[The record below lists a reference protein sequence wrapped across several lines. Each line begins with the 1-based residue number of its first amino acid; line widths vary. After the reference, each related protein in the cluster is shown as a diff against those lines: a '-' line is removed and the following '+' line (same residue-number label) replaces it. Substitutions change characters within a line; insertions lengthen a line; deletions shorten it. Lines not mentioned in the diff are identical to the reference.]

1 MSFFDKT
8 KLKRRRQGM
17 KYVRTVVFCFMACMF
32 LVGVAGA
39 QDAIKIGLLAP
50 LTGQAAADGLSVQ
63 NSVKLAVEKVNAEGG
78 LMGKKVELIT
88 YDDRADGKEAVALAR
103 KLIEQDKVV
112 AVVGGSYS
120 TPSRAMAPIFQEE
133 KIPAVYA
140 YAVHP
145 DVTKAGNYNFRNG
158 FLGMVEG
165 KAAAYTAVKLLK
177 AKKIALLISDNDFG
191 RTLAEGFKMYIDK
204 YAKDAV
210 TISSVQAYPMQEKD
224 FKAYLSKIKD
234 ENVDAIFSSGYYF
247 QTGPVVKQAREMGIK
262 AYIIGEEGADSPKFL
277 EIAGKSAEGFIIVTN
292 LNRDDKRVQVQKFL
306 KTFESRY
313 KIQPD
318 MVGASAYD
326 AFMIIVDG
334 IKRAKSVQ
342 GPDIRAAIA
351 GLKDFDGLTGQ
362 IKRFTPEGE
371 VVKDVQVQTV
381 KNGRFRFFNVITDP
395 DLITP

>member
-1 MSFFDKT
+1 
-8 KLKRRRQGM
+8 M

>member
-1 MSFFDKT
+1 
-8 KLKRRRQGM
+8 M
-17 KYVRTVVFCFMACMF
+17 KYVRTIVFCFMACVF
-32 LVGVAGA
+32 FVGVAGA

-145 DVTKAGNYNFRNG
+145 DVTKAGNFNFRNG

-191 RTLAEGFKMYIDK
+191 RTLAEGFKMYIEK
-204 YAKDAV
+204 YAKGAA
-210 TISSVQAYPMQEKD
+210 TITSVQAYPMQEKD

-234 ENVDAIFSSGYYF
+234 ENVDVIFSSGYYF

-262 AYIIGEEGADSPKFL
+262 AHIIGEEGADSPKFL
-277 EIAGKSAEGFIIVTN
+277 EIAGKSAEGFVIVTN
-292 LNRDDKRVQVQKFL
+292 LNRDDKRAQVQNFL
-306 KTFESRY
+306 KTFETRY

-326 AFMIIVDG
+326 AFMIIIDG
-334 IKRAKSVQ
+334 IKRAKSVK
-342 GPDIRAAIA
+342 GPDIRGSIA
-351 GLKDFDGLTGQ
+351 TLKDFDGLTGQ

-381 KNGRFRFFNVITDP
+381 KNGRFRFFNVVTDP
-395 DLITP
+395 ELITP

>member
-1 MSFFDKT
+1 
-8 KLKRRRQGM
+8 M
-17 KYVRTVVFCFMACMF
+17 KYVRTIVFCFMACMF
-32 LVGVAGA
+32 LVGMAGA
-39 QDAIKIGLLAP
+39 QDTIKIGLLAP

-78 LMGKKVELIT
+78 VLGKKVELIT

-145 DVTKAGNYNFRNG
+145 DVTKAGNFNFRNG

-204 YAKDAV
+204 YAKGAA
-210 TISSVQAYPMQEKD
+210 TITSVQAYPMQEKD

-234 ENVDAIFSSGYYF
+234 ENVDVIFSSGYYF

-262 AYIIGEEGADSPKFL
+262 AHIIGEEGADSPKFL
-277 EIAGKSAEGFIIVTN
+277 EIAGKSAEGFVIVTN
-292 LNRDDKRVQVQKFL
+292 LNRDDKRAQVQNFL
-306 KTFESRY
+306 KTFETRY

-326 AFMIIVDG
+326 AFMIIIDG
-334 IKRAKSVQ
+334 IKRAKSVK
-342 GPDIRAAIA
+342 GPDIRGSIA
-351 GLKDFDGLTGQ
+351 TLKDFDGLTGQ

-381 KNGRFRFFNVITDP
+381 KNGRFRFFNVVTDP
-395 DLITP
+395 ELITP

>member
-1 MSFFDKT
+1 
-8 KLKRRRQGM
+8 M
-17 KYVRTVVFCFMACMF
+17 KYVRTIVFCFMACMF
-32 LVGVAGA
+32 LVGMAGA

-145 DVTKAGNYNFRNG
+145 DVTKAGNFNFRNG

-204 YAKDAV
+204 YAKGAA
-210 TISSVQAYPMQEKD
+210 TITSVQAYPMQEKD

-234 ENVDAIFSSGYYF
+234 ENVDVIFSSGYYF

-277 EIAGKSAEGFIIVTN
+277 EIAGPSAEGFVIVTN
-292 LNRDDKRVQVQKFL
+292 LNRDDKRAQVQNFL
-306 KTFESRY
+306 KTFETRY

-326 AFMIIVDG
+326 AFMIIIDG
-334 IKRAKSVQ
+334 IKRAKSVK
-342 GPDIRAAIA
+342 GPDIRGSIA
-351 GLKDFDGLTGQ
+351 TLKDFDGLTGQ

-381 KNGRFRFFNVITDP
+381 KNGRFRFFNVVTDP
-395 DLITP
+395 ELITP

>member
-1 MSFFDKT
+1 
-8 KLKRRRQGM
+8 M
-17 KYVRTVVFCFMACMF
+17 KYVRTIVFCFVACVF
-32 LVGVAGA
+32 FVGVAGA

-145 DVTKAGNYNFRNG
+145 DVTKAGNFNFRNG

-191 RTLAEGFKMYIDK
+191 RTLAEGFKMYIEK
-204 YAKDAV
+204 YAKGAA
-210 TISSVQAYPMQEKD
+210 TITSVQAYPMQEKD

-234 ENVDAIFSSGYYF
+234 ENVDVIFSSGYYF

-262 AYIIGEEGADSPKFL
+262 AHIIGEEGADSPKFL
-277 EIAGKSAEGFIIVTN
+277 EIAGKSAEGFVIVTN
-292 LNRDDKRVQVQKFL
+292 LNRDDKRAQVQNFL
-306 KTFESRY
+306 KTFETRY

-326 AFMIIVDG
+326 AFMIIIDG
-334 IKRAKSVQ
+334 IKRAKSVK
-342 GPDIRAAIA
+342 GPDIRGSIA
-351 GLKDFDGLTGQ
+351 TLKDFDGLTGQ

-381 KNGRFRFFNVITDP
+381 KNGRFRFFNVVTDP
-395 DLITP
+395 ELITP

>member
-1 MSFFDKT
+1 M
-8 KLKRRRQGM
+8 
-17 KYVRTVVFCFMACMF
+17 YVRTIVFCFMACMF
-32 LVGVAGA
+32 LVGMAGA

-145 DVTKAGNYNFRNG
+145 DVTKAGNFNFRNG

-191 RTLAEGFKMYIDK
+191 RTLAEGFKMYIEK
-204 YAKDAV
+204 YAKGAA
-210 TISSVQAYPMQEKD
+210 TITSVQAYPMQEKD

-234 ENVDAIFSSGYYF
+234 ENVDVIFSSGYYF

-262 AYIIGEEGADSPKFL
+262 AHIIGEEGADSPKFL
-277 EIAGKSAEGFIIVTN
+277 EIAGKSAEGFVIVTN
-292 LNRDDKRVQVQKFL
+292 LNRDDKRAQVQNFL
-306 KTFESRY
+306 KTFETRY

-334 IKRAKSVQ
+334 IKRAKSVK
-342 GPDIRAAIA
+342 GPDIRGSIA
-351 GLKDFDGLTGQ
+351 TLKDFDGLTGQ

-381 KNGRFRFFNVITDP
+381 KNGRFRFFNVVTDP
-395 DLITP
+395 ELITP

>member
-1 MSFFDKT
+1 
-8 KLKRRRQGM
+8 M
-17 KYVRTVVFCFMACMF
+17 KYVRAILFCFMACVLF
-32 LVGVAGA
+32 VGVAGA
-39 QDAIKIGLLAP
+39 QDVIKIGLLAP
-50 LTGQAAADGLSVQ
+50 LTGPAAADGLSVQ
-63 NSVKLAVEKVNAEGG
+63 NSVKLAVEKVNADGG
-78 LMGKKVELIT
+78 VLGRKVELIT

-204 YAKDAV
+204 YAKGAA
-210 TISSVQAYPMQEKD
+210 TITSVQAYPMQEKD

-277 EIAGKSAEGFIIVTN
+277 EIAGASAEGFAIVTN
-292 LNRDDKRVQVQKFL
+292 LNRDDKRAHVQNFL
-306 KTFESRY
+306 KTFEVRY

-326 AFMIIVDG
+326 AFMIIIDG
-334 IKRAKSVQ
+334 IKRAKSVK
-342 GPDIRAAIA
+342 GPEIRSAIA
-351 GLKDFDGLTGQ
+351 NLKDFDGLTGQ

-395 DLITP
+395 ELITP

>member
-1 MSFFDKT
+1 
-8 KLKRRRQGM
+8 M
-17 KYVRTVVFCFMACMF
+17 KYVRTIVFCFMACIL
-32 LVGVAGA
+32 LVGMAGA

-88 YDDRADGKEAVALAR
+88 YDDRADGKDAVALAR

-145 DVTKAGNYNFRNG
+145 DVTKAGNFNFRNG

-204 YAKDAV
+204 YAKGAA
-210 TISSVQAYPMQEKD
+210 TITSVQAYPMQEKD

-234 ENVDAIFSSGYYF
+234 ENVDVIFSSGYYF

-262 AYIIGEEGADSPKFL
+262 AHIIGEEGADSPKFL

-292 LNRDDKRVQVQKFL
+292 LNRDDKRAQVQNFL

-334 IKRAKSVQ
+334 IKRAKSVK

-351 GLKDFDGLTGQ
+351 TLKDFDGLTGQ

-381 KNGRFRFFNVITDP
+381 KNGRFRFFNVVNDP
-395 DLITP
+395 ELITP

>member
-1 MSFFDKT
+1 
-8 KLKRRRQGM
+8 M
-17 KYVRTVVFCFMACMF
+17 KYAKTIVFCFMACMF

-145 DVTKAGNYNFRNG
+145 DVTKAGNFNFRNG

-191 RTLAEGFKMYIDK
+191 RTLAEGFKMYIEK
-204 YAKDAV
+204 YAKGAA
-210 TISSVQAYPMQEKD
+210 TITSVQAYPMQEKD

-234 ENVDAIFSSGYYF
+234 ENVDVIFSSGYYF

-262 AYIIGEEGADSPKFL
+262 AHIIGEEGADSPKFL
-277 EIAGKSAEGFIIVTN
+277 EIAGKSAEGFVIVTN
-292 LNRDDKRVQVQKFL
+292 LNRDDKRAQVQNFL

-334 IKRAKSVQ
+334 IKRAKSVK
-342 GPDIRAAIA
+342 GPDIRATIA
-351 GLKDFDGLTGQ
+351 TLKDFDGLTGQ

-381 KNGRFRFFNVITDP
+381 KNGRFHFFNVITDP
-395 DLITP
+395 ELITP

>member
-1 MSFFDKT
+1 
-8 KLKRRRQGM
+8 M
-17 KYVRTVVFCFMACMF
+17 KCARMILFCFMACVF
-32 LVGVAGA
+32 FAGVAGA
-39 QDAIKIGLLAP
+39 QDMIKIGLLAP
-50 LTGQAAADGLSVQ
+50 LTGPAAADGLSVQ
-63 NSVKLAVEKVNAEGG
+63 NSVRLAVEKVNGEGG
-78 LMGKKVELIT
+78 VLGKKVELIT

-145 DVTKAGNYNFRNG
+145 DVTKAGNFNFRNG

-177 AKKIALLISDNDFG
+177 AKRVALLISDNDFG

-204 YAKDAV
+204 YAKGAA
-210 TISSVQAYPMQEKD
+210 TITSVQAYPMQEKD

-262 AYIIGEEGADSPKFL
+262 AHIIGEEGADSPKFL

-292 LNRDDKRVQVQKFL
+292 LNRDDKRAHVQNFL
-306 KTFESRY
+306 KTFETRY

-334 IKRAKSVQ
+334 IKRAKSVK
-342 GPDIRAAIA
+342 GPDIRGSIA
-351 GLKDFDGLTGQ
+351 TLKDFDGLTGQ

-395 DLITP
+395 ELITP

>member
-1 MSFFDKT
+1 
-8 KLKRRRQGM
+8 M
-17 KYVRTVVFCFMACMF
+17 KYVRTIVFCFMACMF
-32 LVGVAGA
+32 LVGMAGA

-145 DVTKAGNYNFRNG
+145 DVTKAGNFNFRNG

-204 YAKDAV
+204 YAKGAA
-210 TISSVQAYPMQEKD
+210 TITSVQAYPMQEKD

-234 ENVDAIFSSGYYF
+234 ENVDVIFSSGYYF

-262 AYIIGEEGADSPKFL
+262 AHIIGEEGADSPKFL
-277 EIAGKSAEGFIIVTN
+277 EIAGKSAEGFVIVTN
-292 LNRDDKRVQVQKFL
+292 LNRDDKRAQVQNFL
-306 KTFESRY
+306 KTFETRY

-326 AFMIIVDG
+326 AFMIIIDG
-334 IKRAKSVQ
+334 IKRAKSVK
-342 GPDIRAAIA
+342 GPDIRGSIA
-351 GLKDFDGLTGQ
+351 TLKDFDGLTGQ

-381 KNGRFRFFNVITDP
+381 KNGRFRFFNVVTDP
-395 DLITP
+395 ELITP

>member
-1 MSFFDKT
+1 M
-8 KLKRRRQGM
+8 KL
-17 KYVRTVVFCFMACMF
+17 VRTMLFGFMACML
-32 LVGVAGA
+32 LVGMAGA

-145 DVTKAGNYNFRNG
+145 DVTKAGNFNFRNG

-204 YAKDAV
+204 YAKGAA
-210 TISSVQAYPMQEKD
+210 TITSVQAYPMQEKD

-292 LNRDDKRVQVQKFL
+292 LNRDDKRAQVQNFL

-334 IKRAKSVQ
+334 IKRAKSVK
-342 GPDIRAAIA
+342 GPDIRTAIS

-381 KNGRFRFFNVITDP
+381 KDGRFRFFNVVTDP
-395 DLITP
+395 ELITP

>member
-1 MSFFDKT
+1 
-8 KLKRRRQGM
+8 M
-17 KYVRTVVFCFMACMF
+17 KYVRTIVFCFMACMF
-32 LVGVAGA
+32 LVGMAGA

-78 LMGKKVELIT
+78 VLGKKVELVT
-88 YDDRADGKEAVALAR
+88 YDDRADAKDAVALAR
-103 KLIEQDKVV
+103 KLIEQDKIV
-112 AVVGGSYS
+112 AMVGGSYS

-145 DVTKAGNYNFRNG
+145 DVTKAGNFNFRNG

-204 YAKDAV
+204 YAKGAA
-210 TISSVQAYPMQEKD
+210 TITSVQAYPFQEKD

-234 ENVDAIFSSGYYF
+234 ENVDVIFSSGYYF

-262 AYIIGEEGADSPKFL
+262 AHIIGEEGADSPKFL
-277 EIAGKSAEGFIIVTN
+277 EIAGKSAEGFVIVTN
-292 LNRDDKRVQVQKFL
+292 LNRDDKRAHVQNFL
-306 KTFESRY
+306 KTFETRY

-326 AFMIIVDG
+326 AFMIIIDG
-334 IKRAKSVQ
+334 MKRAKSVK
-342 GPDIRAAIA
+342 GPDVRTAIA
-351 GLKDFDGLTGQ
+351 ALKDFDGLTGQ

-381 KNGRFRFFNVITDP
+381 KNGRFRFFNVVSDP
-395 DLITP
+395 ELITP

>member
-1 MSFFDKT
+1 
-8 KLKRRRQGM
+8 M
-17 KYVRTVVFCFMACMF
+17 KYVRTIVFCFMACMF
-32 LVGVAGA
+32 LVGMAGA

-145 DVTKAGNYNFRNG
+145 DVTKAGNFNFRNG

-191 RTLAEGFKMYIDK
+191 RTLAEGFKMYIEK
-204 YAKDAV
+204 YAKGAA
-210 TISSVQAYPMQEKD
+210 TITSVQAYPMQEKD

-234 ENVDAIFSSGYYF
+234 ENVDVIFSSGYYF

-277 EIAGKSAEGFIIVTN
+277 EIAGPSAEGFIIVTN
-292 LNRDDKRVQVQKFL
+292 LNRDDKRAHVQNFL
-306 KTFESRY
+306 KTFETRY

-326 AFMIIVDG
+326 AFMIIIDG
-334 IKRAKSVQ
+334 IKRAKSVK
-342 GPDIRAAIA
+342 GPDIRGSIA
-351 GLKDFDGLTGQ
+351 TLKDFDGLTGQ

-381 KNGRFRFFNVITDP
+381 KNGRFRFFNVVTDP
-395 DLITP
+395 ELITP